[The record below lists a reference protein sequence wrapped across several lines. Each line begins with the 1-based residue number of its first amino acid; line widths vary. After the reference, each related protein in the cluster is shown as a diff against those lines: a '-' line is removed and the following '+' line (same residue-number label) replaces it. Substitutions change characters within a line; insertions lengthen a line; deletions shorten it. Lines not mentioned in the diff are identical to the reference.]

1 MSTTPRQQPPHRLPV
16 LTEVVPSARGA
27 PPAAEAVPPP
37 PPSPP
42 RAPVPVAPPAFAA
55 TAPSALSPLP
65 PAQSPPPPL
74 APRAAVPAAAPA
86 AAPVAPPL
94 SEEAVVQRVL
104 TDVQRQLD
112 LVFEYKLRELLTPAL
127 ARIADSL
134 IRDTRNELATTL
146 REIVT
151 RAVAQELHRQRGR

>member
-1 MSTTPRQQPPHRLPV
+1 MSTTPRQQPHRLPV
-16 LTEVVPSARGA
+16 LTEVVPSARSA
-27 PPAAEAVPPP
+27 PPPVAEVVEPP
-37 PPSPP
+37 PP
-42 RAPVPVAPPAFAA
+42 RAPVAPAPMAPPAFAA

-65 PAQSPPPPL
+65 PPP
-74 APRAAVPAAAPA
+74 APRAATHTAAPTAAPA

-94 SEEAVVQRVL
+94 SEEAIVQRVL

-146 REIVT
+146 REVVT
-151 RAVAQELHRQRGR
+151 RAVAQELHRNRGR

>member
-1 MSTTPRQQPPHRLPV
+1 MSTTPRQQSHRLPV
-16 LTEVVPSARGA
+16 LTEVVPSARSA
-27 PPAAEAVPPP
+27 PPPPVAEVVEPPP
-37 PPSPP
+37 PPPPPP
-42 RAPVPVAPPAFAA
+42 RAPIAPPAFAA
-55 TAPSALSPLP
+55 TAPAALSPLP
-65 PAQSPPPPL
+65 PSPPPP
-74 APRAAVPAAAPA
+74 APRAAAAAPV

-104 TDVQRQLD
+104 ADVQRQLD

-146 REIVT
+146 REVVT
-151 RAVAQELHRQRGR
+151 RAVAQELHRHRGR

>member
-1 MSTTPRQQPPHRLPV
+1 MSTTPRQQSHRLPV
-16 LTEVVPSARGA
+16 LTEVVPSARSA
-27 PPAAEAVPPP
+27 PPPVAEVVEPP
-37 PPSPP
+37 PP
-42 RAPVPVAPPAFAA
+42 RAPVAPAPAPMASPAFAA

-65 PAQSPPPPL
+65 PPP
-74 APRAAVPAAAPA
+74 APRAAPPAAA
-86 AAPVAPPL
+86 AAPVAPAL

-146 REIVT
+146 REVVT
-151 RAVAQELHRQRGR
+151 RAVAQELHRNRGR

>member
-1 MSTTPRQQPPHRLPV
+1 MSTTPRQQSHRLPV
-16 LTEVVPSARGA
+16 LTEVVPSARSA
-27 PPAAEAVPPP
+27 PPPVAEVIEPPP
-37 PPSPP
+37 PPPPPP
-42 RAPVPVAPPAFAA
+42 RAPVAPPAFAA

-65 PAQSPPPPL
+65 PSPPPP
-74 APRAAVPAAAPA
+74 APRVAAPA
-86 AAPVAPPL
+86 PVAAPVAPPL

-104 TDVQRQLD
+104 ADVQRQLD

-146 REIVT
+146 REVVT
-151 RAVAQELHRQRGR
+151 RAVAQELHRHRGR

>member
-16 LTEVVPSARGA
+16 LTEVVPSARSA
-27 PPAAEAVPPP
+27 PPPVAEVVEAP
-37 PPSPP
+37 PP
-42 RAPVPVAPPAFAA
+42 RAPVAPIAQPAPPAFAA
-55 TAPSALSPLP
+55 TAPAALTPQLPPLP
-65 PAQSPPPPL
+65 PPP
-74 APRAAVPAAAPA
+74 APRAAAAAAP
-86 AAPVAPPL
+86 L
-94 SEEAVVQRVL
+94 SEDVIVQRVL

-112 LVFEYKLRELLTPAL
+112 LVFEYKLRELLAPTL

-151 RAVAQELHRQRGR
+151 RAVAQELQRTRGGR

>member
-27 PPAAEAVPPP
+27 PPPVAEVVEAAP
-37 PPSPP
+37 PP
-42 RAPVPVAPPAFAA
+42 RAPVAPPAAQPAAPAFAA
-55 TAPSALSPLP
+55 TAPAALP
-65 PAQSPPPPL
+65 PQP
-74 APRAAVPAAAPA
+74 AAPA
-86 AAPVAPPL
+86 PRTAAVAPL
-94 SEEAVVQRVL
+94 NEDAIVQRVL

-112 LVFEYKLRELLTPAL
+112 LVFEYKLRELLAPTL

-151 RAVAQELHRQRGR
+151 RAVAQELQRTRGR

>member
-1 MSTTPRQQPPHRLPV
+1 MSTTPRQQSHRLPV
-16 LTEVVPSARGA
+16 LTEVVPSARSA
-27 PPAAEAVPPP
+27 PPPVAEVIEPPP
-37 PPSPP
+37 PPPPPP
-42 RAPVPVAPPAFAA
+42 RAPVAPPAFAA

-65 PAQSPPPPL
+65 PSPPPP
-74 APRAAVPAAAPA
+74 APRVAAAAPV

-104 TDVQRQLD
+104 ADVQRQLD

-146 REIVT
+146 REVVT
-151 RAVAQELHRQRGR
+151 RAVAQELHRHRGR

>member
-1 MSTTPRQQPPHRLPV
+1 MSTTPRQQSHRLPV
-16 LTEVVPSARGA
+16 LTEVVPSARSA
-27 PPAAEAVPPP
+27 PPPVAEVVEPPP
-37 PPSPP
+37 PP
-42 RAPVPVAPPAFAA
+42 RAPVAPPPAFAA

-65 PAQSPPPPL
+65 PPPPP
-74 APRAAVPAAAPA
+74 RAAAPA
-86 AAPVAPPL
+86 AAPVAAPAAPPL

-104 TDVQRQLD
+104 ADVQRQLD

-146 REIVT
+146 REVVT
-151 RAVAQELHRQRGR
+151 RAVAQELHRNRGR

>member
-1 MSTTPRQQPPHRLPV
+1 MSTTPRQQSHRLPV
-16 LTEVVPSARGA
+16 LTEVVPSARSA
-27 PPAAEAVPPP
+27 PPPVAEVVESPPP
-37 PPSPP
+37 PPP
-42 RAPVPVAPPAFAA
+42 RAPIAPPPPAFAA

-65 PAQSPPPPL
+65 PPPPP
-74 APRAAVPAAAPA
+74 RAAAPIAAPA

-104 TDVQRQLD
+104 ADVQRQLD

-146 REIVT
+146 REVVT
-151 RAVAQELHRQRGR
+151 RAVAQELHRNRGR

>member
-1 MSTTPRQQPPHRLPV
+1 V
-16 LTEVVPSARGA
+16 LTEVVPSARSA
-27 PPAAEAVPPP
+27 PPPVAEVVEPP
-37 PPSPP
+37 PP
-42 RAPVPVAPPAFAA
+42 RAPVAPGPAFAA

-65 PAQSPPPPL
+65 PPP
-74 APRAAVPAAAPA
+74 APRAAAPA
-86 AAPVAPPL
+86 SAPVAAPVTPPL

-104 TDVQRQLD
+104 ADVQRQLD

-146 REIVT
+146 REVVT
-151 RAVAQELHRQRGR
+151 RAVAQELHRHRGR

>member
-27 PPAAEAVPPP
+27 PPPVAEVVETP
-37 PPSPP
+37 PP
-42 RAPVPVAPPAFAA
+42 RAPVAPPVAQPAPPAFAA
-55 TAPSALSPLP
+55 TAPAALTQPT
-65 PAQSPPPPL
+65 PPPP
-74 APRAAVPAAAPA
+74 APRTAAAAPLNED
-86 AAPVAPPL
+86 VI
-94 SEEAVVQRVL
+94 VQRVL

-112 LVFEYKLRELLTPAL
+112 LVFEYKLRELLAPTL

-151 RAVAQELHRQRGR
+151 RAVAQELQRTRGGR

>member
-1 MSTTPRQQPPHRLPV
+1 MSTTPRQQSHRLPV
-16 LTEVVPSARGA
+16 LTEVVPSARSA
-27 PPAAEAVPPP
+27 PPPVAEVIEPPP
-37 PPSPP
+37 PPPPPP
-42 RAPVPVAPPAFAA
+42 RAPIAPPAFAA

-65 PAQSPPPPL
+65 PSPPPP
-74 APRAAVPAAAPA
+74 APRAAAPAPVAAPA
-86 AAPVAPPL
+86 APQL

-104 TDVQRQLD
+104 ADVQRQLD

-146 REIVT
+146 REVVT
-151 RAVAQELHRQRGR
+151 RAVAQELHRHRGR

>member
-16 LTEVVPSARGA
+16 LTEVVPSARSA
-27 PPAAEAVPPP
+27 PPPVAEVVEPP
-37 PPSPP
+37 PP
-42 RAPVPVAPPAFAA
+42 RAPAPVAPPSFAA

-65 PAQSPPPPL
+65 PAQSPPPSL
-74 APRAAVPAAAPA
+74 APRVAAPA
-86 AAPVAPPL
+86 PAPLAPPL

-151 RAVAQELHRQRGR
+151 RAVAQELQRTRGR

>member
-16 LTEVVPSARGA
+16 LTEVVPSARAA
-27 PPAAEAVPPP
+27 PPPVAEVVETP
-37 PPSPP
+37 PP
-42 RAPVPVAPPAFAA
+42 RAPVAPPVALPAPPAFAA
-55 TAPSALSPLP
+55 TAPAALTQPT
-65 PAQSPPPPL
+65 PPPP
-74 APRAAVPAAAPA
+74 APRTAAAAPLNED
-86 AAPVAPPL
+86 VI
-94 SEEAVVQRVL
+94 VQRVL

-112 LVFEYKLRELLTPAL
+112 LVFEYKLRELLAPTL

-151 RAVAQELHRQRGR
+151 RAVAQELQRTRGGR